1 VLLAGGDDA
10 SRVGRHAVLTHD
22 GADCAA
28 AGRVANRSRRLLS
41 RRRKRYVNFATTIID
56 MTADLI
62 ISYDGTQHDDDA
74 VALGKLLAETGS
86 SVALA
91 YVRHSREF
99 DPRREQVAQHDAE
112 ERLERGAALIE
123 GPVGRHVEVG
133 GATAEVLG
141 ELARRDGAS
150 IVVFGSDY
158 RSPLGRAEPGTS
170 AQRMLEGG
178 TVAIAVAAAGL
189 RAESDLAIRSIAVPF
204 AGPVND
210 DARATAASLAAKL
223 GATVVDANSGPV
235 DLIVVG
241 SQLGAPK
248 GRVVVA
254 GEVRNE
260 LNSARSS
267 VLVLPAETRIE
278 F

>member
-1 VLLAGGDDA
+1 
-10 SRVGRHAVLTHD
+10 
-22 GADCAA
+22 
-28 AGRVANRSRRLLS
+28 
-41 RRRKRYVNFATTIID
+41 

-62 ISYDGTQHDDDA
+62 ISYDGTPNDDDA
-74 VALGKLLAETGS
+74 LALGKLLAETGS

-99 DPRREQVAQHDAE
+99 DPKREELAQYDAE
-112 ERLERGAALIE
+112 QRLAHGEDLIGIPVTKHVVVGAAT
-123 GPVGRHVEVG
+123 G
-133 GATAEVLG
+133 EVLG
-141 ELARRDGAS
+141 ALASQQGAS
-150 IVVFGSDY
+150 IIVFGSDY
-158 RSPLGRAEPGTS
+158 RTPLGRAEPGTS
-170 AQRMLEGG
+170 AQRLIDGG
-178 TVAIAVAAAGL
+178 PVAIAVAAAGL
-189 RAESDLAIRSIAVPF
+189 RAKQDSAIRKIAVPF

-210 DARATAASLAAKL
+210 DARATAASLAAAL
-223 GATVVDANSGPV
+223 GAEVVADAHAEGL

-241 SQLGAPK
+241 SHEGAPT

-267 VLVLPAETRIE
+267 VLVLPAETRID

>member
-1 VLLAGGDDA
+1 
-10 SRVGRHAVLTHD
+10 
-22 GADCAA
+22 
-28 AGRVANRSRRLLS
+28 
-41 RRRKRYVNFATTIID
+41 

-62 ISYDGTQHDDDA
+62 ISYDGTPNDDDA
-74 VALGKLLAETGS
+74 LALGKLLSQTGS

-99 DPRREQVAQHDAE
+99 DPKREELAQYDAE
-112 ERLERGAALIE
+112 QRLERGAAVI
-123 GPVGRHVEVG
+123 GIPVTKHVVVG
-133 GATAEVLG
+133 AATAEVLG
-141 ELARRDGAS
+141 GLAEQEGAS
-150 IVVFGSDY
+150 IIIFGSDY
-158 RSPLGRAEPGTS
+158 RTPLGRAEPGTS
-170 AQRMLEGG
+170 AQRLLDGG
-178 TVAIAVAAAGL
+178 PVAIAVAAAGL
-189 RAESDLAIRSIAVPF
+189 RAKANGSIEAIAVPF

-210 DARATAASLAAKL
+210 DARATAASLAGSLSAE
-223 GATVVDANSGPV
+223 VVDADAVGV

-241 SQLGAPK
+241 SQAGAPK

-267 VLVLPAETRIE
+267 VLVLPAETRID